1 MNELAKQL
9 SQAKENL
16 ERLREEFKD
25 EPELLSFYEPSALY
39 LVELLSQ
46 GSK

>member
-1 MNELAKQL
+1 MRDHSEQLKQ
-9 SQAKENL
+9 ATDNL

-25 EPELLSFYEPSALY
+25 EPELLSVYEPSALY